1 MFSKDD
7 VVHSLDQT
15 PEVTRAVV
23 DSVTPASNQMVV
35 KGSIGEWK
43 LGGRV
48 EQVIPAGAISLTAE
62 ELEAQKLQFATY
74 ENRKMVNCGQ
84 QAQAARD
91 NLKTALLAAGY
102 TEPEIAAAYVNP
114 DDSVTPA
121 EPVAISGY
129 YPLYETEA
137 DANAAGNGSSHTHI
151 INDNTY
157 YMPDGGVT
165 IYHGN
170 YGNSS
175 SGY

>member
-1 MFSKDD
+1 M
-7 VVHSLDQT
+7 L
-15 PEVTRAVV
+15 R
-23 DSVTPASNQMVV
+23 
-35 KGSIGEWK
+35 
-43 LGGRV
+43 
-48 EQVIPAGAISLTAE
+48 SLTAE
-62 ELEAQKLQFATY
+62 ELEAQKLQFLTY

-91 NLKTALLAAGY
+91 NLRTALLAAGY

-151 INDNTY
+151 FNSTTY

-165 IYHGN
+165 IYHGT
-170 YGNSS
+170 YGSSS